1 MFDFEKLELYKVLKD
16 QNLKV
21 LTFLIKVENIDKYI
35 VDQWKKA
42 SLSILTNLVE
52 GTGRM
57 SANDKKHYYIM
68 ARGSVF
74 ECTALL
80 DLVHEMKLVD
90 DVFYEDIYL
99 GYEQCSK
106 MLLAMYRSMDR

>member
-1 MFDFEKLELYKVLKD
+1 MFDFEKLELYKILKG
-16 QNLKV
+16 QSLKV
-21 LTFLIKVENIDKYI
+21 LTFLSKVENIDKYI

-52 GTGRM
+52 GTARM
-57 SANDKKHYYIM
+57 SANDKKNFYIM

-90 DVFYEDIYL
+90 DVFYEDIYG

-106 MLLAMYRSMDR
+106 MLLAMYRSIDK